1 MKEMISKEKIDRV
14 MNSDA
19 VWATV
24 LYLFQEHSKLQNYL
38 VDDYFD
44 LDNGLIH
51 TNQLLKISKP
61 WSRSEQ
67 FMLQLAIHLFNCEV
81 KVDLND
87 IDYLDLNNKQLVLK
101 AFKIRFKG
109 M

>member
-1 MKEMISKEKIDRV
+1 MKNAGPE
-14 MNSDA
+14 
-19 VWATV
+19 WASII
-24 LYLFQEHSKLQNYL
+24 YLFKNHSKLQNYL
-38 VDDYFD
+38 TNYYFD
-44 LDNGLIH
+44 LDNGLILVKE
-51 TNQLLKISKP
+51 LLKKSKP

-67 FMLQLAIHLFNCEV
+67 FMLKLAIHLFNSEA

-87 IDYLDLNNKQLVLK
+87 IDYLDINNKQLVME